1 MSAELR
7 TADADAVAEP
17 SGGAVPRLPADE
29 PPPILGS
36 WRAIYAVTIASL
48 ALVVA
53 LLWALTQVVS

>member
-1 MSAELR
+1 MS
-7 TADADAVAEP
+7 TDP
-17 SGGAVPRLPADE
+17 HGAAPRPEADE

-53 LLWALTQVVS
+53 LLWALTQVAS